1 MRVLNYLI
9 LRLLCLVRL
18 PKSVTLQSSM
28 TSYLYCISELKAV
41 VNDSSCELLFL
52 IFFSFFRST
61 LTISARR
68 RHYLLFEN
76 FFAIKSQWGVII
88 KRHYSFLWTHQPY
101 RFLNGE
107 R

>member
-28 TSYLYCISELKAV
+28 TSYLYCILELKAV
-41 VNDSSCELLFL
+41 ANDSGCELLFL
-52 IFFSFFRST
+52 IFLSFFRST
-61 LTISARR
+61 LIISARR

-76 FFAIKSQWGVII
+76 VFAIKSQWGVII
-88 KRHYSFLWTHQPY
+88 ERHDSLLRTHQPY
-101 RFLNGE
+101 RLLNGE